1 MGNKYD
7 PFNLFLEAYS
17 YEDWFKNEELTYTTR
32 NDKEES
38 VDLSDMSPVEGDEEV
53 KEGKRIK
60 NINSKQTIN

>member
-7 PFNLFLEAYS
+7 PFNLFLETYS

-32 NDKEES
+32 NDKDES

>member
-7 PFNLFLEAYS
+7 PFNLFLETYS
-17 YEDWFKNEELTYTTR
+17 YEDWFKNEELTDTTR